1 MPMPDEIDLSLIY
14 EATSRGADGALN
26 FLFETAD
33 EAYDAGRF
41 AEYSAAVMAL
51 DFDRLHDLAVIT
63 GVAVTLLW
71 PKLAGDALP
80 GRDLLIARIAARV
93 RALAPDRLEA
103 LMQGLW

>member
-1 MPMPDEIDLSLIY
+1 MTERDDW
-14 EATSRGADGALN
+14 
-26 FLFETAD
+26 
-33 EAYDAGRF
+33 
-41 AEYSAAVMAL
+41 
-51 DFDRLHDLAVIT
+51 
-63 GVAVTLLW
+63 AVTLLW